1 MNCDEF
7 EKLLNDEID
16 NILSLDAKPSVEKH
30 SEECRSCKNTQDW
43 YSRIKSILVSDEE
56 LDVPAGF
63 TNSVMSQINALPAYD
78 APQQLTPFYVKVG
91 FALAASV
98 AGLAFIMG
106 SSDVDPSKS
115 LIRPQIEMAAN
126 NLASETMIAK
136 ADLDLVAVQ
145 GEVQIFKEDSL
156 MWQNVSEEIALSFS
170 DKIRTLSDS
179 SVHLKYV
186 DGTELK
192 LKENSQI
199 QVMDHGIRV
208 FHGDSWIKVVKKG
221 RHFEARTPNLVA
233 SVRGTIYDVSVQ
245 YKQEP
250 YADFL
255 QRVTQKNLFSG
266 ISPEVYFREFSLGAL
281 NEIGEE
287 TFSNVVES
295 SVKVYESKV
304 WVGSIDEASNGQI
317 VSEGHNLVANA
328 STENFK
334 NLTQSN
340 ISAKDYSSWTMT
352 VPDFIEETKSPKVV
366 ETEASEATQV
376 PVQEAPT
383 TSGVELNDSKEVNP
397 LDSFNTINKD

>member
-1 MNCDEF
+1 MKCDEF

-30 SEECRSCKNTQDW
+30 SEECRDCKNTQDW
-43 YSRIKSILVSDEE
+43 YSRIKTILISDEQ

-63 TNSVMSQINALPAYD
+63 TNSVMSQINALPAFET
-78 APQQLTPFYVKVG
+78 PKELTPFYVKIG

-98 AGLAFIMG
+98 AGLTLLM
-106 SSDVDPSKS
+106 SSTDVDPSKS
-115 LIRPQIEMAAN
+115 LIRPQIEMAASNIVN
-126 NLASETMIAK
+126 NTMIAK
-136 ADLDLVAVQ
+136 ADLDLVAVK

-156 MWQNVSEEIALSFS
+156 MWQNVSEEITLSFS

-179 SVHLKYV
+179 SVHLKYE

-250 YADFL
+250 YAEFL
-255 QRVTQKNLFSG
+255 QRITEKNLFSG
-266 ISPEVYFREFSLGAL
+266 ISPEVYFREFSLEAL
-281 NEIGEE
+281 SEIGET

-304 WVGSIDEASNGQI
+304 WVGAIDDASNGQI

-334 NLTQSN
+334 NVSQSA
-340 ISAKDYSSWTMT
+340 ISANDYNSWKMA
-352 VPDFIEETKSPKVV
+352 VPESIESVKSIKAV
-366 ETEASEATQV
+366 ETEANAKTEV
-376 PVQEAPT
+376 IPQEAPT
-383 TSGVELNDSKEVNP
+383 TSGVEINDSKEINP
-397 LDSFNTINKD
+397 LESFNTLNKD

>member
-1 MNCDEF
+1 MKCDEF

-43 YSRIKSILVSDEE
+43 YSRIKTILTSDEE

-78 APQQLTPFYVKVG
+78 APKELTPFYVKIG

-98 AGLAFIMG
+98 AGLTLIMS

-115 LIRPQIEMAAN
+115 LIRPHIEMAAN
-126 NLASETMIAK
+126 NVANQTMIAK
-136 ADLDLVAVQ
+136 ADLDLVAVK

-179 SVHLKYV
+179 TVHLKYE

-250 YADFL
+250 YAEFL

-266 ISPEVYFREFSLGAL
+266 IAPEVYFREFSLGAL
-281 NEIGEE
+281 NELGET
-287 TFSNVVES
+287 TFANVVES

-304 WVGSIDEASNGQI
+304 WVGDIDEVSNGQI

-328 STENFK
+328 STQNFK
-334 NLTQSN
+334 NVAQTT
-340 ISAKDYSSWTMT
+340 ISATDYNSWKMAVPEFVKDTSKLESVVTDT
-352 VPDFIEETKSPKVV
+352 NTNVDETAQD
-366 ETEASEATQV
+366 T
-376 PVQEAPT
+376 PT
-383 TSGVELNDSKEVNP
+383 TSGVEVNDSKEINP
-397 LDSFNTINKD
+397 LESFNTINKD